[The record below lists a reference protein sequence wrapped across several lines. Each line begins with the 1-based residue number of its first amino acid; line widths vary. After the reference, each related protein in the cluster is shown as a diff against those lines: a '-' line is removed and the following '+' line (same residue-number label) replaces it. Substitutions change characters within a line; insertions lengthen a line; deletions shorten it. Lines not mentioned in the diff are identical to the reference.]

1 MPPLQVR
8 DMPQQLYDDFKRITE
23 LEHRSLAQ
31 QTIVALEYYMQ
42 NHEIKDGKVVEI
54 ERTPAQPAPFVPFE
68 RDGITYMVDPNET
81 PEQRKARLEALFE
94 KISKL
99 PKIKL
104 PDGYPSVAEMIREER
119 EARTDR
125 ILKAAEEGPWQ

>member
-8 DMPQQLYDDFKRITE
+8 DLPQELYEDFKRITE

-31 QTIVALEYYMQ
+31 QTIVALEYYLE
-42 NHEIKDGKVVEI
+42 NHEVRDGKVVEI
-54 ERTPAQPAPFVPFE
+54 ERTPAAPTPFVPFE

-94 KISKL
+94 RINKL
-99 PKIKL
+99 PKLEL
-104 PDGYPSVAEMIREER
+104 PDDFPSVVDIIREER

-125 ILKAAEEGPWQ
+125 ILAAVEGAAWQ